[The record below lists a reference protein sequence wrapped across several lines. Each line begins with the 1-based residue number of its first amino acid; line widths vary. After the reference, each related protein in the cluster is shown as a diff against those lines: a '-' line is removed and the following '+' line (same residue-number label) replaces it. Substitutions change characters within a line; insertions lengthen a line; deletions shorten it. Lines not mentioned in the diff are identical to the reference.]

1 MTEEYFNVDNI
12 MISNDEMIGKL
23 FKKTTINSAL
33 AKTPYM
39 LNISEKIGN
48 LSLDYFYKISIEIAT
63 LSMLEQDDGL
73 VNQEL
78 KRSALLVYGVMCGY
92 IEKAGHL
99 TEEEMSEDIID
110 IQNINDYQFYERLN
124 QILIEYSDKFQNL
137 NEQFYHA

>member
-39 LNISEKIGN
+39 LNISEKIG
-48 LSLDYFYKISIEIAT
+48 T